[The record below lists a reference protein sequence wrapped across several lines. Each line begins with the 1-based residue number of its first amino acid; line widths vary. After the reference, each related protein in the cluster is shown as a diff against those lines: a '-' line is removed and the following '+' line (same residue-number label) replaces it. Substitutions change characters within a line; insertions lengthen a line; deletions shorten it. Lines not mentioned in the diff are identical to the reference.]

1 MAIWIVRAT
10 WIEDE
15 TEASEQWEVNAATA
29 HEAVRD
35 VTAHIRFP
43 PHHVEARVRARES
56 GSAPLTTDLRP
67 GQARRIPSQ

>member
-43 PHHVEARVRARES
+43 PHHVEVRMRVRES
-56 GSAPLTTDLRP
+56 GNAPLTSDLRP
-67 GQARRIPSQ
+67 GQARRIPPQ